1 MTSSDQVILWLEG
14 VLEAEAKMLTTETL
28 KDLSELED
36 AKNNAWKVLQ
46 VTHEPGNTGDLSRI
60 EKMAT
65 HNAKLLLAARDGI
78 ALANNLR
85 SALSNGPKP
94 LATYG
99 ANGQK
104 STILTTRHSQVNSR
118 SF

>member
-1 MTSSDQVILWLEG
+1 MTSCDETILWLEG
-14 VLEAEAKMLTTETL
+14 VLEAEAKVLTTGTL
-28 KDLSELED
+28 KDLPELEH
-36 AKNNAWKVLQ
+36 AKNKAWNILQ
-46 VTHEPGNTGDLSRI
+46 VTHEPGNASDLSRI
-60 EKMAT
+60 QKMAT

-104 STILTTRHSQVNSR
+104 STVLTSRRSQVNSR

>member
-1 MTSSDQVILWLEG
+1 MTSCDQAILWIEG
-14 VLEAEAKMLTTETL
+14 VLEAEAKVLKTGTL
-28 KDLSELED
+28 EGLPELEH
-36 AKNNAWKVLQ
+36 AKNKAWEVLQ
-46 VTHEPGNTGDLSRI
+46 VTHEPGNASDLSRI
-60 EKMAT
+60 QKMAT

-104 STILTTRHSQVNSR
+104 STILTSRRSQVNSR

>member
-1 MTSSDQVILWLEG
+1 MASCDETILWLEG
-14 VLEAEAKMLTTETL
+14 VLETEAKVLTTGTL
-28 KDLSELED
+28 KDLPELEST
-36 AKNNAWKVLQ
+36 KNDAWKALK
-46 VTHEPGNTGDLSRI
+46 VTLEPGNASDLLRI
-60 EKMAT
+60 QKMAT

-104 STILTTRHSQVNSR
+104 STFLTSRHIQVNSR

>member
-1 MTSSDQVILWLEG
+1 MTSCGETILWLEG
-14 VLEAEAKMLTTETL
+14 VLKAEAKVLTTGTL
-28 KDLSELED
+28 EELPELEH
-36 AKNNAWKVLQ
+36 AKNKAWEILQ
-46 VTHEPGNTGDLSRI
+46 VTREPGNVSDLSRI
-60 EKMAT
+60 QKMAT

-85 SALSNGPKP
+85 SALSNSPKP

-104 STILTTRHSQVNSR
+104 STVLTSRHSQVNSR

>member
-1 MTSSDQVILWLEG
+1 MTSCDQTILWLEG
-14 VLEAEAKMLTTETL
+14 ILETEAKMLTTGTL
-28 KDLSELED
+28 KDLSELES
-36 AKNNAWKVLQ
+36 AKDNAWKALQ
-46 VTHEPGNTGDLSRI
+46 ATREPGNVSDLSRI
-60 EKMAT
+60 QKMAT

-104 STILTTRHSQVNSR
+104 STISASRHSKINSR

>member
-1 MTSSDQVILWLEG
+1 MTSCGETILWLEG
-14 VLEAEAKMLTTETL
+14 VLEAEAKVLTTGTL
-28 KDLSELED
+28 KDLLELES
-36 AKNNAWKVLQ
+36 AKDNAWKALR
-46 VTHEPGNTGDLSRI
+46 VTREPGNVSDLSRI
-60 EKMAT
+60 QKMAT

-104 STILTTRHSQVNSR
+104 STALTSRHSQVNSR

>member
-1 MTSSDQVILWLEG
+1 MMSCDETILWLED
-14 VLEAEAKMLTTETL
+14 VLEAEAKVLTTGTL
-28 KDLSELED
+28 KDLHELES
-36 AKNNAWKVLQ
+36 AKDNAWKALP
-46 VTHEPGNTGDLSRI
+46 VTHEPGNVSDLSRI
-60 EKMAT
+60 QKMAT
-65 HNAKLLLAARDGI
+65 HNAKLLLAARDCI

>member
-1 MTSSDQVILWLEG
+1 MTSCDQAILWLEG
-14 VLEAEAKMLTTETL
+14 ILEAEAKVLTTGTL
-28 KDLSELED
+28 KDLPELEH
-36 AKNNAWKVLQ
+36 AKNKAWNILQ
-46 VTHEPGNTGDLSRI
+46 VTHEPGNASDLSRI
-60 EKMAT
+60 QKMAT

-104 STILTTRHSQVNSR
+104 STILTSRRSQVNSR